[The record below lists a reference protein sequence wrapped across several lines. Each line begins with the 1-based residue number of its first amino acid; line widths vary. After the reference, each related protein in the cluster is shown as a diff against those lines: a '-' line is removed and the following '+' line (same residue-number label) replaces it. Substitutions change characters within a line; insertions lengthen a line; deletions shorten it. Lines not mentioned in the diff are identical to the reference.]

1 MPVAEPNLKALI
13 ADLSDDQEA
22 AVWAKD
28 SANLVL
34 TRNALGD
41 WSLNRTAA
49 GAETYN
55 LSCCIPFP
63 IRTTKPTDYGYLPKG
78 DRGLKLAS
86 IDLVYAVGVVNLTSI
101 TPVLKQVTMQ
111 DNVAIAVAD
120 HAGGLSGAPPVT
132 QRANPYR
139 FTLTPV
145 TPVIWTDKTK
155 RLVFEVQFVMANT
168 GTLKFYGATF
178 NWSFLL

>member
-1 MPVAEPNLKALI
+1 MIAEKNLNALI

-34 TRNALGD
+34 TRNALGE

-55 LSCCIPFP
+55 CSTCIPSP
-63 IRTTKPTDYGYLPKG
+63 IRTRQATDFGYLPKG
-78 DRGLKLAS
+78 DVGFKLLS
-86 IDLVYAVGVVNLTSI
+86 IDLLYAVGVVNLTSI
-101 TPVLKQVTMQ
+101 TPVLKQVTLQ
-111 DNVAIAVAD
+111 DNVAVAVAD
-120 HAGGLSGAPPVT
+120 HAGGLSGAPTVT
-132 QRANPYR
+132 QRAAPYR
-139 FTLTPV
+139 FVLTPV

>member
-1 MPVAEPNLKALI
+1 MPVAEKNLKA
-13 ADLSDDQEA
+13 DLLDLAKFTGAEL
-22 AVWAKD
+22 WGKD
-28 SANLVL
+28 SANLAL

-55 LSCCIPFP
+55 LCIGLPFP
-63 IRTTKPTDYGYLPKG
+63 IRTIQSTDQGYLPKG
-78 DRGLKLAS
+78 DRGLKLLS

-101 TPVLKQVTMQ
+101 TPVLKQVTIQ

-120 HAGGLSGAPPVT
+120 HAGGLSGSPTVT

-139 FTLTPV
+139 FTVTPV
-145 TPVIWTDKTK
+145 TPVIWTDKT
-155 RLVFEVQFVMANT
+155 RRIMFEIQFVMANT